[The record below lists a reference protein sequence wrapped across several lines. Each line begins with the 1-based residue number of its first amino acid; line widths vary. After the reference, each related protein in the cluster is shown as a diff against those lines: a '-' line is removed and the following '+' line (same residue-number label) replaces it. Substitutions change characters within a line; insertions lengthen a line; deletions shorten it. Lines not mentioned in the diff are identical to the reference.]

1 MKIKDGFIMN
11 RVGSQHVVV
20 PVGDASVERH
30 CMVRLNDTGAF
41 LWERLG
47 ADTTPEELIQALQE
61 EYAVA
66 DDVARADMAAFL
78 GKLRAACLLDE

>member
-66 DDVARADMAAFL
+66 DDVARADVAAFL

>member
-11 RVGSQHVVV
+11 RVSSQHVVV

-47 ADTTPEELIQALQE
+47 ADTTPEELTQALQE

-66 DDVARADMAAFL
+66 DDVARADVAAFL

>member
-30 CMVRLNDTGAF
+30 GMVRLNDTGAF

-47 ADTTPEELIQALQE
+47 ADTTPEELIQVLQE

-66 DDVARADMAAFL
+66 DDVARADVAAFL
-78 GKLRAACLLDE
+78 GKLRAAYLLDE

>member
-1 MKIKDGFIMN
+1 MKIKYGFIMN

-20 PVGDASVERH
+20 PVGEASVGRH

-41 LWERLG
+41 MWERLG

-66 DDVARADMAAFL
+66 DDVARADVAAFL

>member
-20 PVGDASVERH
+20 PVGEASVERH

-47 ADTTPEELIQALQE
+47 ADTTPEALVQALQE

-66 DDVARADMAAFL
+66 DDVARADVAAFL
-78 GKLRAACLLDE
+78 GKLRDADLLDE

>member
-11 RVGSQHVVV
+11 RVGNQHVVV

-41 LWERLG
+41 FVG
-47 ADTTPEELIQALQE
+47 AARRGRH
-61 EYAVA
+61 AG
-66 DDVARADMAAFL
+66 RADPGPA
-78 GKLRAACLLDE
+78 GGVRRCR

>member
-66 DDVARADMAAFL
+66 DDVARADVAAFL
-78 GKLRAACLLDE
+78 GKLRAAYLLDE